1 MKSNILVIAAHPD
14 DEVLGCGGTLA
25 KYVNEGHNVSVMIL
39 GEGLTSRD
47 AKRQRAKRKEGLR
60 LLKRQAKK
68 ANDLLGV
75 KDISMYDLPD
85 NRFDTVALLDIVKLI
100 ERQILKT
107 KPEIIFTHTNC
118 DLNIDH
124 VITHQAVLTATR
136 PMPGCIVK
144 ELYAFEISSSTEWA
158 FQRFGPVFRPN
169 VFVDITDT
177 LNRKIKAMMIYEG
190 ELRKFPHPRSD
201 GAMMALAKYRGSMAG
216 IEAAEAFE
224 LMRKIAWKG
233 S

>member
-47 AKRQRAKRKEGLR
+47 IKRQWAKRRGGLR

-144 ELYAFEISSSTEWA
+144 ELYAFEIPSSTEWA
-158 FQRFGPVFRPN
+158 FQRFGHVFRPN

-177 LNRKIKAMMIYEG
+177 LNRKIKAMMIYES

-201 GAMMALAKYRGSMAG
+201 GAMTALAKYRGSTAG